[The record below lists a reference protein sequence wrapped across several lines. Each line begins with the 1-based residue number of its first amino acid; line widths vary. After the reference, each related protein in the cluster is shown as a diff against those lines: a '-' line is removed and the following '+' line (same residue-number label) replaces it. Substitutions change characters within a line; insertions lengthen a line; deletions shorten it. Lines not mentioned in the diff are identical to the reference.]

1 MATHGEKVSRLI
13 VHLATR
19 TFSEDARA
27 KFADSG
33 TALPDG
39 SYPIPDVD
47 ALRRAIQS
55 FGRSPMAKREMV
67 REHIQRRAKALG
79 RTDLIPDGWT

>member
-1 MATHGEKVSRLI
+1 MAVHGEKVSRLI

-33 TALPDG
+33 EALPDG
-39 SYPIPDVD
+39 SFPIPDVD

-55 FGRSPMAKREMV
+55 FGRAPIARREMV
-67 REHIQRRAKALG
+67 RAHIKRRAKVLG